1 MNVALVHEW
10 LTNLGG
16 AERTL
21 LAMSG
26 VYPDAPVF
34 TSVHRPAKLPEA
46 FGALDVRPSPLQRI
60 PGAASRHQA
69 LLPLLPWAFEQFDF
83 SGYDVVVS
91 GHHAAAKSVVTPAET
106 LHLSYVYTPMRYA
119 WEMPHAY
126 LAGLSGPQRLA
137 ASWILHRLR
146 DHDVASAHR
155 VDAFV
160 AISETVARRI
170 RKVYRREAVVVPPPV
185 EVSRFG
191 VGSVGE
197 RHLVVSRLV
206 PYKRV
211 DLAVAA
217 ANASGVP
224 LTIVG
229 DGPEYARLKAMAKPN
244 VRFEGP
250 LPDAAVAEAYRSCR
264 SLWFCAEEDFGIV
277 PVEAMASGKPV
288 LAFGRGGA
296 TETVVPGVSGVLFDA
311 QTPEAMLEG
320 LKRLEATPWSQAAI
334 RRHAE
339 AYDTPLF
346 QRRFQAAVDAALDA
360 HRNPA
365 PAPRPDLDERALR
378 RVYG

>member
-1 MNVALVHEW
+1 MRLALVHEW

-16 AERTL
+16 AERTV
-21 LAMSG
+21 LAMAG
-26 VYPDAPVF
+26 AYPGAPVH
-34 TSVHRPAKLPEA
+34 TSVYRPEGLPAEFA
-46 FGALDVRPSPLQRI
+46 ALDVRVSPLQRL
-60 PGAASRHQA
+60 PGASRRHQA

-91 GHHAAAKSVVTPAET
+91 SHHAAAKSVVTPADT

-119 WEMPHAY
+119 WEMPGAY
-126 LAGLSGPQRLA
+126 LAGLRGPKRLA
-137 ASWILHRLR
+137 ASWLLHRLR
-146 DHDVASAHR
+146 DHDVAAANR

-185 EVSRFG
+185 DVSRFT
-191 VGSVGE
+191 VGAPGE

-211 DLAVAA
+211 DLAVQA
-217 ANASGVP
+217 ANMAGAP

-229 DGPEYARLKAMAKPN
+229 DGPEYARLKAMAGPS
-244 VRFEGP
+244 VRFEGA
-250 LPDAAVAEAYRSCR
+250 LPDSAVAEAYRDCR
-264 SLWFCAEEDFGIV
+264 SLWFCAEEDFGLV

-311 QTPEAMLEG
+311 QTPEALLGG
-320 LKRLEATPWSQAAI
+320 LRRLEATPWSQGTI

-346 QRRFQAAVDAALDA
+346 QARFKHAVDAALDA
-360 HRNPA
+360 HRNA
-365 PAPRPDLDERALR
+365 PPFERPPLDERAAR